1 MDGGGEAV
9 GADLPDVV
17 IVEVKPQESFE
28 RTKEVTGNVCDLIF
42 TQKESCESVSKVE
55 VITISQVHYLVP
67 ETETVF

>member
-17 IVEVKPQESFE
+17 IVEGKPQESFE

-42 TQKESCESVSKVE
+42 TQKESGESVSKVE
-55 VITISQVHYLVP
+55 VITISQIDDLIP
-67 ETETVF
+67 ESSED